1 MNLKGYIF
9 SREFFGERVPQHI
22 QNIILKDYC
31 RNKNINFL
39 LSATE
44 YNSKDSTF
52 ILYELLKDI
61 NKYDGYL
68 FYSLFQLPKDKKK
81 RHNFFKKIRDN
92 GKELHFAVENLIVKN
107 QFDYDKVEKI
117 FLLKGSLYP
126 EQKIN
131 RGKLRNF
138 VTKNHEKTKRDYLE
152 RMMNQK
158 IECMK
163 VSKKYGYEY
172 WDGGRKYGYGG
183 YKYIPGHLTLLAKK
197 IIKSY
202 SLHNDSKILDLGCGK
217 GFLLY
222 EIKKILKNINI
233 TGIDYSKY
241 AIKNSKK
248 EIKKNLVYGNLN
260 NKLNFKNKSFD
271 LVLCINTLH
280 NLELPEI
287 IKSLKEIER
296 IGVSKYICVE
306 SFRNEKEQFNL
317 QCWALTAETI
327 LNVKSWKWLMEK
339 ANYRGDFEFIFFK

>member
-52 ILYELLKDI
+52 ILYELVKDI

-68 FYSLFQLPKDKKK
+68 FYSLFQLPKNKKK

-163 VSKKYGYEY
+163 VSKKYGYLVHKFCFNRRISGCPY
-172 WDGGRKYGYGG
+172 TICFHNRTNPNGKY
-183 YKYIPGHLTLLAKK
+183 LAA
-197 IIKSY
+197 
-202 SLHNDSKILDLGCGK
+202 
-217 GFLLY
+217 FV
-222 EIKKILKNINI
+222 IN
-233 TGIDYSKY
+233 YF
-241 AIKNSKK
+241 AP
-248 EIKKNLVYGNLN
+248 VC
-260 NKLNFKNKSFD
+260 F
-271 LVLCINTLH
+271 
-280 NLELPEI
+280 
-287 IKSLKEIER
+287 
-296 IGVSKYICVE
+296 
-306 SFRNEKEQFNL
+306 
-317 QCWALTAETI
+317 
-327 LNVKSWKWLMEK
+327 
-339 ANYRGDFEFIFFK
+339 